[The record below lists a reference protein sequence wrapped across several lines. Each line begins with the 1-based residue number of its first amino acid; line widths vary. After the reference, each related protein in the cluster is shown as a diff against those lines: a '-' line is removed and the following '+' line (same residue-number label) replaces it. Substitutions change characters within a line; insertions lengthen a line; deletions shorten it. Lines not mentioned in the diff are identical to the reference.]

1 MIKKNGCD
9 ILAEV
14 VKIDRE
20 FITLGQLLQMT
31 DVVQSGGMAKAFLSE
46 HPIYINGEQDNRR
59 GRKLRN
65 GDVVLIPGK
74 GKVKIE
80 LS

>member
-1 MIKKNGCD
+1 MAD
-9 ILAEV
+9 I

-20 FITLGQLLQMT
+20 YVTLGQLLQMIE
-31 DVVQSGGMAKAFLSE
+31 VVQSGGMAKVFLAE

-65 GDVVLIPGK
+65 GDVVLIPSK

-80 LS
+80 QS

>member
-1 MIKKNGCD
+1 M
-9 ILAEV
+9 AEV

-20 FITLGQLLQMT
+20 FVTLGQLLQMT
-31 DVVQSGGMAKAFLSE
+31 EVVQSGGMAKAFLSE

-65 GDVVLIPGK
+65 GDVILIPGK

-80 LS
+80 IS